1 MTWIQLRL
9 DTSPAAVEALEDL
22 MLASGAVSVTMED
35 NADQPVLEPA
45 VGETPLWSQTRLTG
59 LYPADTD
66 MHAVLATF
74 PQQALAETN
83 HRVEILEDKDWE
95 REWMQHD
102 QPMQFGNRLW
112 VCPSWLEP
120 PAP

>member
-1 MTWIQLRL
+1 MTWLQLRL
-9 DTSPAAVEALEDL
+9 DADPAQAEELEDL
-22 MLASGAVSVTMED
+22 MLATGAVSVTMED

-66 MHAVLATF
+66 MDAVIAAF
-74 PQQALAETN
+74 PEAELTGTN

-95 REWMQHD
+95 REWMQHY
-102 QPMQFGNRLW
+102 QPMQFGRRLW
-112 VCPSWLEP
+112 VW
-120 PAP
+120 